1 MKTTYFLN
9 RWFEMIQKC
18 LFQREMAKKIGCR
31 QMVVSG
37 GFAAVSSHS
46 IINIIKATAI
56 PKSHHCE
63 SFLADLLKTLKCNKI
78 TNINMKPY
86 YNLKYGL

>member
-1 MKTTYFLN
+1 
-9 RWFEMIQKC
+9 
-18 LFQREMAKKIGCR
+18 MA
-31 QMVVSG
+31 VSG

-86 YNLKYGL
+86 YNLKIRPLKTQIFVTKHEI